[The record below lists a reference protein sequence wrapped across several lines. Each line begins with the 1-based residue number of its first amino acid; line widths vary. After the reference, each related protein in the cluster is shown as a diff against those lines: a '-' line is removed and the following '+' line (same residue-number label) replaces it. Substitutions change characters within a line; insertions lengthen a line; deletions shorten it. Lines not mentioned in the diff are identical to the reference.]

1 MNIKAMFL
9 SVGLLALP
17 AYIDAHAQ
25 GMNAMIQQQILNQ
38 RAGDA
43 AVMRLYRACITHPGA
58 CKPAPGALEDANR
71 QLQQAYTRQQ
81 LNTEKNM
88 DRNYRAINRWD
99 DHAVKGCQYWKD
111 PNTGK
116 IYTNNLSCRF
126 GGR

>member
-1 MNIKAMFL
+1 MGRMDE
-9 SVGLLALP
+9 ALT
-17 AYIDAHAQ
+17 IDNRRRWFWLDH
-25 GMNAMIQQQILNQ
+25 
-38 RAGDA
+38 R
-43 AVMRLYRACITHPGA
+43 TE
-58 CKPAPGALEDANR
+58 LEDANR

-99 DHAVKGCQYWKD
+99 DYAIKGCQYWKD